1 MSKSG
6 GCKHSPHAFCFI
18 CGEFIK
24 TRARKHSVLASAKM
38 CEAYNSYFR
47 MPVGDQDRTW
57 APHFACDYRKNTQE
71 GKSCQILL
79 LNLNCCV
86 FTVYDKKPRLN

>member
-1 MSKSG
+1 MSKRGS
-6 GCKHSPHAFCFI
+6 CKHSPDTFCFI

-38 CEAYNSYFR
+38 CEAYNSYFI
-47 MPVGDQDRTW
+47 MPAGDQDRTW
-57 APHFACDYRKNTQE
+57 APILLVTTAKKLWKVSLVN
-71 GKSCQILL
+71 ILL

-86 FTVYDKKPRLN
+86 FSVYDKKPRLN